1 MHVTK
6 CFLAVAIA
14 AAIASA
20 ANAAIIVDYDLTGLP
35 VGGVATASATTVA
48 PGVTAEL
55 LTRGPGINQ
64 AGLTNG
70 FSSDNFTLG
79 SSLAAAIANGDYYQ
93 FGFDT
98 DATSVVSLT
107 DFGTSLR
114 RSATNGPNNFHLYAS
129 LDDFATAGS
138 EVASWQYFG
147 RSSGTAPAV
156 VVPFQWMTTDTPGQN
171 AGNPITPQ
179 LLSDDPQLLAIGPN
193 TSVTFRLYVWG
204 NLVGAAD
211 SNTVALGRFDG
222 PTINGTVITIPEP
235 ATLVLV
241 SGIALVGWAIRR
253 RR

>member
-1 MHVTK
+1 M
-6 CFLAVAIA
+6 CFRKWLLAVAIA
-14 AAIASA
+14 AAISSA
-20 ANAAIIVDYDLTGLP
+20 THAAIIVDYDLTGLP
-35 VGGVATASATTVA
+35 STGGAANVAASTVA
-48 PGVTAEL
+48 PGVTADL
-55 LTRGPGINQ
+55 LTRGPGIVQ
-64 AGLTNG
+64 AGLGNG

-79 SSLAAAIANGDYYQ
+79 SSLATSIANGDYYQ

-98 DATSVVSLT
+98 DATSIVSLT

-114 RSATNGPNNFHLYAS
+114 RSAINGPNNFHLHAS
-129 LDDFATAGS
+129 FDDFATAGF

-147 RSSGTAPAV
+147 RSSGTAGV

-204 NLVGAAD
+204 NLAGAAD
-211 SNTVALGRFDG
+211 SNTVALGRIDG

-235 ATLVLV
+235 AAVVLV
-241 SGIALVGWAIRR
+241 CGVALAGWAIRR